1 MQNQPSPF
9 VFFARVGM
17 LGLLGFAVV
26 ILAGPL
32 IGIIATILPFVLI
45 GFVAWCLIQ
54 LLHSGPRAT
63 WQTLRE
69 ACRFAGAVTAKVAHG
84 FGRVFTYPAQ
94 SAVRVYH
101 ASRQLA
107 GKAWRGTTAG
117 AKMAVEGGVVTLSG
131 AGIGLVVGLITS
143 ATKQDREFAVPTNI
157 AIGAALAAGVWVV
170 MTVMARRRVTVQP
183 AKELASKVA

>member
-26 ILAGPL
+26 VLAGPL
-32 IGIIATILPFVLI
+32 IGILATILPFVLI

-54 LLHSGPRAT
+54 LVHSGPRAT
-63 WQTLRE
+63 WQMLRE
-69 ACRFAGAVTAKVAHG
+69 TGRVAGAATVKVAHG
-84 FGRVFTYPAQ
+84 FGRVFTYPAHT
-94 SAVRVYH
+94 AVRAYH
-101 ASRQLA
+101 GSKQLA

-117 AKMAVEGGVVTLSG
+117 AKVAVEGGVVTLSG

-157 AIGAALAAGVWVV
+157 AIGAALAASVWVV
-170 MTVMARRRVTVQP
+170 MTLMARRRLTVQP
-183 AKELASKVA
+183 VKELTQRVA